1 MDTKKAKNEEVQ
13 GQENATH
20 RPESLFH
27 IQDLREHSKELFG
40 VKPEVLDGALFG
52 LDQKQVTKTEAKKRI
67 REFLRKE
74 AN

>member
-1 MDTKKAKNEEVQ
+1 MDTKKTKNEEVE
-13 GQENATH
+13 GLTATR
-20 RPESLFH
+20 RPESLFY

-52 LDQKQVTKTEAKKRI
+52 LGQKQVTKTEAKKRI
-67 REFLRKE
+67 REFLRRE

>member
-13 GQENATH
+13 GQENATR
-20 RPESLFH
+20 RPESFFH

-52 LDQKQVTKTEAKKRI
+52 LGQKQVTKTEAKKRI

>member
-1 MDTKKAKNEEVQ
+1 MDTKKSKNEEVE
-13 GQENATH
+13 GLTAT
-20 RPESLFH
+20 RRLESLFH

-52 LDQKQVTKTEAKKRI
+52 LGQEQVTKTEAKKRI

>member
-1 MDTKKAKNEEVQ
+1 MDTKKVKNEEVP
-13 GQENATH
+13 GQENATR

-52 LDQKQVTKTEAKKRI
+52 LGQKQVTKTEAKKRI

>member
-1 MDTKKAKNEEVQ
+1 MNLQKQKNDEIEAKEKTNS
-13 GQENATH
+13 

-27 IQDLREHSKELFG
+27 IRDLREHSKELFG

-52 LDQKQVTKTEAKKRI
+52 LDQNQVTKSEAKKRI

-74 AN
+74 AK

>member
-1 MDTKKAKNEEVQ
+1 MDTKKAKNEEVE
-13 GQENATH
+13 GLTATR
-20 RPESLFH
+20 RPESLFRIH
-27 IQDLREHSKELFG
+27 DLREHSKELFG

-52 LDQKQVTKTEAKKRI
+52 LGQKQVTKTEAKKRI

>member
-1 MDTKKAKNEEVQ
+1 MDTKKAKNEEVE
-13 GQENATH
+13 GLNAT
-20 RPESLFH
+20 RRTESLFH
-27 IQDLREHSKELFG
+27 IRDLREHSKELFG

-52 LDQKQVTKTEAKKRI
+52 LDQKQVTKSEAKKRI

>member
-1 MDTKKAKNEEVQ
+1 MDTKKAKNEEVE
-13 GQENATH
+13 GLTATR

-52 LDQKQVTKTEAKKRI
+52 LDQKQVTKSEAKKRI